1 MSVAKG
7 LTARGAAF
15 ARPGGG
21 PDAVW
26 RSPDLAIG
34 NTRGI
39 GVVKRVLYDDVD
51 VKPMQVKKDELAA
64 PVVTPL
70 GT

>member
-1 MSVAKG
+1 MAK
-7 LTARGAAF
+7 
-15 ARPGGG
+15 PGSG
-21 PDAVW
+21 D
-26 RSPDLAIG
+26 R

-51 VKPMQVKKDELAA
+51 VKPMQVKKEKVLEA